1 MKGLKITGLVLSAI
15 ILLFVGLLALALT
28 SKVQTWAL
36 RKAVSGQPGMTLEFE
51 SVGAGFSGADV
62 SELKFTQDGIVVTA
76 KVIAVR
82 HSAWDYVSKKL
93 INVGSI
99 QVDDLLVD
107 LRNMK
112 STPSAAAPAPTKA
125 PTGASNQG
133 QAATTPAKKVDPKA
147 LFEGLLKEAQL
158 PVDIR
163 LDTFALKGK
172 ALLPDN
178 QTVGFDVKGGG
189 IGAGQR
195 GKAEWTID
203 FTDTKKDAP
212 LQTLRSTGTLSLQL
226 TADRRINAIE
236 LDTLATASG
245 PAIAKEQVKVSVK
258 ADRPGTSNDEAY
270 SASIGLVRGAAVEP
284 VLKVSGQFV
293 AAAREIN
300 GNWEVGLRSEQVA
313 GLLAGLGLPEIT
325 SSGSGKF
332 SLKPDTKAVAAS
344 GELQVRA
351 AQLQKIRPELA
362 ALGTV
367 QLKTAFDANFV
378 DNVAQLDRLS
388 LDVATGDGR
397 TFAAIGVLQ
406 KITYSV
412 TDKRVVL
419 ANPKAELARI
429 SLTAIPLSWAQGF
442 AAPNTIDSGE
452 LSLVMAVEAEPDG
465 SRIRTRTIE
474 PLTLKRVNVRA
485 GDKKLVDNVTLS
497 FRPTLDYSDTKIIAQ
512 IADLSVSMPTGDAL
526 SGNLAAEVINF
537 KQAPTVAFSAQLQ
550 AKVVT
555 ALKPYLPIDLGTLTV
570 AANVEGRHEGNL
582 LQLAKASASVNRD
595 GNTLLGAFDLQQA
608 VRIDLKATTIAAGN
622 PAASVAR
629 LRVGAIPLAWGEAF
643 GPKSKL
649 AGTFNGATLDVSV
662 RSADDLTVA
671 TTEAVLLRGISVT
684 LDGKALL
691 QALDLTTEFS
701 ATKRGNDVSYDLKR
715 LDLKQGE
722 AALVTLAVAGKTKL
736 GGKPDLSAKGRLDVD
751 LPALLKQPAL
761 VEFATLAKGN
771 LKTTFDATVGDV
783 ISAKAAV
790 SAKGLVAKQ
799 DNRVLG
805 DLELTVDA
813 SVKPDGSGS
822 FTLPLTLTSA
832 ARKSDLSITGS
843 FGQTANK
850 QTFLFNGKIV
860 SNQLFVDDFQPLA
873 GLAPAGEKPK
883 PAAAPQPTTRV
894 SAPANRSAAVT
905 VPTANAR
912 DNAPFWSAVNG
923 KFEVDLKRILYGKD
937 YVISGVRGTAV
948 ITDSRLSL
956 DGLEGKFK
964 QNPFK
969 VAAGVTFAAPQPKP
983 YTLTGSLN
991 VSNFDVGEFMRAANP
1006 NEAPSFESTV
1016 TVNAKLNGTGR
1027 NTDDL
1032 MQNVYGTFGLEGSKG
1047 VTRILARKGGAGS
1060 AVNLAS
1066 TALSILGAARGS
1078 DTTSALGTLASTMNE
1093 MKFDKFTM
1101 KVERGADLN
1110 IKVSTLEFISP
1121 IMRLTGSGGLTK
1133 TGAPN
1138 ETIQNQPMKFTF
1150 QLAAK
1155 DQFAVVLNKAG
1166 VLGGNKDEKGYYQMT
1181 QTFSIGGTPAN
1192 PDSSQLWQMLGGAA
1206 ARAAAGAFLR

>member
-1 MKGLKITGLVLSAI
+1 MKGLKITGLVLGAI
-15 ILLFVGLLALALT
+15 VLLLVGLFALALT

-51 SVGAGFSGADV
+51 SVGAGFSAADV

-112 STPSAAAPAPTKA
+112 SAPAASAPAKA
-125 PTGASNQG
+125 QAGSGNQG
-133 QAATTPAKKVDPKA
+133 QTAATPAKKVDPKA

-163 LDTFALKGK
+163 LDTFAIKGK

-178 QTVGFDVKGGG
+178 QTVGFEVKGGG

-195 GKAEWTID
+195 GKAEWTVD
-203 FTDTKKDAP
+203 FADARKDAP
-212 LQTLRSTGTLSLQL
+212 LQTLRTTGTLSLQL

-236 LDTLATASG
+236 LDTLATVSG

-258 ADRPGTSNDEAY
+258 ADRPGTTNDESY

-293 AAAREIN
+293 AAAKEIK
-300 GNWEVGLRSEQVA
+300 GSWEVGLRSEQVA

-332 SLKPDTKAVAAS
+332 SLKPDTRAVAAS

-351 AQLQKIRPELA
+351 AQLQKVRPELA
-362 ALGTV
+362 ALGAV
-367 QLKTAFDANFV
+367 QLKTAFDATFA

-397 TFAAIGVLQ
+397 TFAAVGVSQ

-412 TDKRVVL
+412 TDKRIVL
-419 ANPKAELARI
+419 ADPKAELARI

-474 PLTLKRVNVRA
+474 PLTLKRLNVRA

-497 FRPTLDYSDTKIIAQ
+497 VRPNLDYSDTKIIAQ
-512 IADLSVSMPTGDAL
+512 IADLSISMPTGDAL
-526 SGNLAAEVINF
+526 TGNLSAEVTNF
-537 KQAPTVAFSAQLQ
+537 KQTPAVAFSAQLQ

-570 AANVEGRHEGNL
+570 AANLEGRHEGNL

-595 GNTLLGAFDLQQA
+595 GNTLLGALDLQQA

-629 LRVGAIPLAWGEAF
+629 LRVGTIPLAWGEAF
-643 GPKSKL
+643 VPKSKL

-662 RSADDLTVA
+662 RSADDLAVA
-671 TTEAVLLRGISVT
+671 TTEAVALRGVSVN

-701 ATKRGNDVSYDLKR
+701 ATKRGNDVTYDLKR
-715 LDLKQGE
+715 LDLKQGD
-722 AALVTLAVAGKTKL
+722 AALVALAVAGKTKL
-736 GGKPDLSAKGRLDVD
+736 GGKPDLSAKGSLDVD
-751 LPALLKQPAL
+751 IPALLRQPAL

-813 SVKPDGSGS
+813 SVKPDGSGT

-832 ARKSDLSITGS
+832 ARKSDLSIDGS

-850 QTFLFNGKIV
+850 KTFLFNGKVV

-883 PAAAPQPTTRV
+883 PAAPAQPTTRV
-894 SAPANRSAAVT
+894 PAPRGGVAT
-905 VPTANAR
+905 DPTAGSTR
-912 DNAPFWSAVNG
+912 DTVPFWSAVNG

-983 YTLTGSLN
+983 YTLTGALN

-1006 NEAPSFESTV
+1006 NEPPSFESKV

-1032 MQNVYGTFGLEGSKG
+1032 MQNVYGTFDLEGSKG
-1047 VTRILARKGGAGS
+1047 VTRMLARKGGAGQ

-1093 MKFDKFTM
+1093 MQFDKFTM

-1138 ETIQNQPMKFTF
+1138 ETIQNQPMAFTF

-1155 DQFAVVLNKAG
+1155 DQFAVVLNKTG
-1166 VLGGNKDEKGYYQMT
+1166 VLGANKDEKGYYQMT
-1181 QTFSIGGTPAN
+1181 QTFSIGGTPAK
-1192 PDSSQLWQMLGGAA
+1192 PDSSQLWQVLGGAA